1 MLVIRVWHAGYIFSK
16 YKINS
21 PFKNLVLFNIKGLT
35 CWLYIFSNTHQNIY
49 IKSSCTLP
57 VTWVSR
63 LEKHYSR
70 LTQSN
75 DLWFPKHKV
84 LFLAFASVIPP
95 HPPNVLAFLSHL
107 AAPTCLQD
115 SEWASCSLTPT
126 EYVPPLCS
134 HNPGTSL
141 YHNIDHQVDP
151 YFCLR
156 PGNIAYFTAQYLA
169 WSRSSG
175 SHN

>member
-21 PFKNLVLFNIKGLT
+21 PFKNLVLFNFKGLT

-57 VTWVSR
+57 VTWISR
-63 LEKHYSR
+63 LGKHYSR

-75 DLWFPKHKV
+75 DLWLPKHRV

-95 HPPNVLAFLSHL
+95 PGMSLPFLLTWLLLLVFKTQRGRHVLWPQLNRCL
-107 AAPTCLQD
+107 LCAPT
-115 SEWASCSLTPT
+115 TPA
-126 EYVPPLCS
+126 YPPITALITRRITVS
-134 HNPGTSL
+134 VSDQGT
-141 YHNIDHQVDP
+141 
-151 YFCLR
+151 
-156 PGNIAYFTAQYLA
+156 
-169 WSRSSG
+169 
-175 SHN
+175 